1 MLRHLPLQEADVD
14 DITHGFIERWDLGP
28 PIDEPT
34 IAAIHCLALD
44 SGKVQPAF
52 AKWLRPNDLVR
63 VSLVP
68 APG

>member
-14 DITHGFIERWDLGP
+14 DIAHGFIERWDLGP

-34 IAAIHCLALD
+34 IAAIHYLALD
-44 SGKVQPAF
+44 SGKVQHAF
-52 AKWLRPNDLVR
+52 AKWPRPNDLVR
-63 VSLVP
+63 VRLVP